1 MAYLATSARGSL
13 NIMLETSPGEQL
25 LLATTA
31 ISPTMTGISAPTG
44 STGMRFHIRLVG
56 WTASGSLTFTG
67 TGTPNSTETISVAA
81 PTAQLI
87 QSAQLASF
95 EYVTANSYTAVT
107 NITTTGL
114 TGGFLTV
121 WGIQTGKYQ
130 LPGTMKSKRTPKTYS
145 PNEHNGFI
153 ERDKKILQLVN
164 NTTVDEIKQD
174 AYGDLSLWWPY
185 MAMGTPTITSIPAS
199 PTSLLASTSI
209 TSTMSLTTQP
219 TAPGMK
225 LILTVTSFT
234 VAGTLTITGTVNG
247 IANVSEQISISA
259 AGTYYSSN
267 AYSAVNASGITN
279 VTTAASIAITGV
291 YGWQLVFLSGG
302 NPSTAAVEW
311 FDGAGSWTH
320 PFTFATDADFDVKV
334 ETEAS
339 LTIKGKASDKLPIG
353 DRTTASL
360 VGVSRVAA
368 LGANLNDL
376 PMVGWQ
382 SMVYLDAVTG
392 TPATTSYADMQECKL
407 SFKLAPEEHFT
418 FTNQQNFN
426 RVYAGKRECT
436 ADVTLDFTNMLQW
449 EQFRQNLKQY
459 LVYQMLGQF
468 LGNNSGSPVY
478 KSWTWTLPIRSD
490 GDFEP
495 TSDPSKALVS
505 CKAKWRCEYDAT
517 LGASYKLVVVTQ
529 TPPNYTS

>member
-1 MAYLATSARGSL
+1 MPYLATSARGSL
-13 NIMLETSPGEQL
+13 NITLETNPGEQL

-31 ISPTMTGISAPTG
+31 VSATMTGITAPTG
-44 STGMRFHIRLVG
+44 ASGMRFHIKLVG
-56 WTASGSLTFTG
+56 WTTSGSITITG
-67 TGTPNSTETISVAA
+67 TGTPASTETITIAA
-81 PTAQLI
+81 PTTQLI

-95 EYVTANSYTAVT
+95 EYVTVNSYTAIT
-107 NITTTGL
+107 NITTTGV
-114 TGGFLTV
+114 TGGFITV
-121 WGIQTGKYQ
+121 WGIQSGKYQ
-130 LPGTMKSKRTPKTYS
+130 LPGTMKSKRTPKIYS
-145 PNEHNGFI
+145 PNEHNSFI
-153 ERDKKILQLVN
+153 ERDKKVLQLVN

-185 MAMGTPTITSIPAS
+185 MTMGAPTVTTIPAS
-199 PTSLLASTSI
+199 PTSLLAVTPL

-225 LILTVTSFT
+225 LIIAVTSFT
-234 VAGTLTITGTVNG
+234 VAGTLSITGTVNG
-247 IANVSEQISISA
+247 VANVSEQIASSA

-267 AYSAVNASGITN
+267 SYSAVNASGITN

-291 YGWQLVFLSGG
+291 YAWQLTFLSGG
-302 NPSTAAVEW
+302 SPYSAAVEW

-320 PFTFATDADFDVKV
+320 PFAFATDADFDVKV

-339 LTIKGKASDKLPIG
+339 LTIKGKAADKLPIG

-360 VGVSRVAA
+360 VGTNRISA
-368 LGANLNDL
+368 LGVNLNDL

-382 SMVYLDAVTG
+382 GMVYLDAVTG
-392 TPATTSYADMQECKL
+392 TPATTSYADMQECKI
-407 SFKLAPEEHFT
+407 SFKLSPEEHFT

-426 RVYAGKRECT
+426 RVYAGKREAT
-436 ADVTLDFTNMLQW
+436 IDVSLDFTNMLQW

-459 LVYQMLGQF
+459 FVYQMLGQF

-495 TSDPSKALVS
+495 TSDPSKAIVS
-505 CKAKWRCEYDAT
+505 CKAKWRCEYDVN
-517 LGASYKLVVVTQ
+517 LGASYKLVIVTQ
-529 TPPNYTS
+529 VPPNYTS